1 MYPPISIAAQ
11 EQQAATPVPVPILIA
26 EHMTT
31 FTKAQE
37 KSLVPGSLPSKF
49 RPPAAGAHF
58 VVRER
63 ATERIR
69 QAGATKLI
77 LVQAPPGFGITCLL
91 RHLHDLFRADGWA
104 IAWLTLDA
112 GDNDLDRLMSCLHQ
126 ALAHMPRS
134 PWMTDT
140 GRLPMTGDDGFD
152 LAQSIASTPVPFMLI
167 LDEFEHLQNPAAL
180 AVIQQLVEMLGPQ
193 QRIAI
198 GSRVQPTLSVG
209 RLRARQQLLEIDASQ
224 LRFTLEETTRFLCD
238 RRRLRLDADDI
249 VTLHQV
255 TGGWPAALWLSSL
268 ALENNE
274 HPKRFIRNFSGSHT
288 AVASYLAEEVLSCK
302 PKYLQDFILQTSV
315 LQKFCADSCDAVTG
329 RHDSR
334 ELLRELE
341 RANMFLTPIDEQRN
355 WFRYHPLFAGFLRAQ
370 LERQYPGLATTL
382 HYRAVSWYIEQKRPT
397 HAIEHAIATGDTVL
411 ILDLLARH
419 AESLF
424 LQGRVR
430 LLARWFDATERVG
443 LVVHPKLILVYA
455 WSLIHINRSA
465 EALTLLETVT
475 DEYGVS
481 PVPHPTYHVLRIFS
495 LVMLDRIEQTAP
507 LWDDPRIIDGAADEP
522 LLRSMLMIG
531 CAYYYAT
538 AGRYQEA
545 HLLLDQATHQH
556 PSVGPLFSIAVA
568 GYVRGMLDLV
578 QGRLRA
584 ASARLV
590 ALIGDES
597 QMRSR
602 TSGVHGGAHF
612 GALIGIDSGPSD
624 ARYGADSGF
633 ASVYLAEVL
642 YEMDTLREAKR
653 LLKLYLPL
661 LKDAGI
667 PDQLIASHLIYA
679 RILRAEGQAGDALHT
694 LLELEQLGMQR
705 RLPRI
710 IDMARLEQA
719 RGAILDG
726 DLEAAKAMLSLV
738 GNAPAWQRR
747 DLQMIASDLDT
758 PALAALRLQ
767 VHCGQ
772 AAAALPLLKEQLQ
785 EAHARGRVRFAL
797 RVKALHALALSNAG
811 QRNPALR
818 AIRETLHEAQ
828 QEGFVRLFKDEGPA
842 LLALIREMRDSM
854 QDSGTEQG
862 MLLAFVE
869 KILRPA
875 PHLAPVAR
883 NLAVDGVAVPDVG
896 DSELTGRE
904 LDVLMLLAQGC
915 GNQVI
920 AEKLFVSIT
929 TVKTHLRNINLKL
942 GAHNRTEAIS
952 VARRMG
958 VIA

>member
-1 MYPPISIAAQ
+1 
-11 EQQAATPVPVPILIA
+11 
-26 EHMTT
+26 
-31 FTKAQE
+31 
-37 KSLVPGSLPSKF
+37 
-49 RPPAAGAHF
+49 
-58 VVRER
+58 
-63 ATERIR
+63 
-69 QAGATKLI
+69 
-77 LVQAPPGFGITCLL
+77 
-91 RHLHDLFRADGWA
+91 
-104 IAWLTLDA
+104 
-112 GDNDLDRLMSCLHQ
+112 
-126 ALAHMPRS
+126 
-134 PWMTDT
+134 
-140 GRLPMTGDDGFD
+140 
-152 LAQSIASTPVPFMLI
+152 
-167 LDEFEHLQNPAAL
+167 
-180 AVIQQLVEMLGPQ
+180 
-193 QRIAI
+193 
-198 GSRVQPTLSVG
+198 
-209 RLRARQQLLEIDASQ
+209 
-224 LRFTLEETTRFLCD
+224 
-238 RRRLRLDADDI
+238 
-249 VTLHQV
+249 
-255 TGGWPAALWLSSL
+255 
-268 ALENNE
+268 
-274 HPKRFIRNFSGSHT
+274 
-288 AVASYLAEEVLSCK
+288 
-302 PKYLQDFILQTSV
+302 
-315 LQKFCADSCDAVTG
+315 
-329 RHDSR
+329 
-334 ELLRELE
+334 
-341 RANMFLTPIDEQRN
+341 
-355 WFRYHPLFAGFLRAQ
+355 
-370 LERQYPGLATTL
+370 
-382 HYRAVSWYIEQKRPT
+382 
-397 HAIEHAIATGDTVL
+397 
-411 ILDLLARH
+411 
-419 AESLF
+419 
-424 LQGRVR
+424 
-430 LLARWFDATERVG
+430 
-443 LVVHPKLILVYA
+443 VYA

-507 LWDDPRIIDGAADEP
+507 LWDDPRTIDGAAGEP

-531 CAYYYAT
+531 CAYYYAI

-590 ALIGDES
+590 ALVGDES
-597 QMRSR
+597 QIRSR
-602 TSGVHGGAHF
+602 TSGMHGGAHF

-624 ARYGADSGF
+624 ARTGADSGF

-642 YEMDTLREAKR
+642 YEMDTPREAKR

-679 RILRAEGQAGDALHT
+679 RILRAEGRAGEALHT

-818 AIRETLHEAQ
+818 AIRETLQEAQ

-842 LLALIREMRDSM
+842 LLALIREMRAGM
-854 QDSGTEQG
+854 QDAGAEQG

-883 NLAVDGVAVPDVG
+883 ASAGDGMVTPGAA

-920 AEKLFVSIT
+920 AEKLFVSVA